1 VQLPFFYG
9 WVIVAIVMIAG
20 VLAAGVS
27 NITMA
32 VVLKPISED
41 LGWSRTLMA
50 AAITVGSL
58 SGGLLSPLFGPL
70 ADRVGPRVLLPLGGA
85 LVGLLA
91 FGVSASTEPWQFY
104 ATFIPARALTEFL
117 LCGMIAFTA
126 VANWFHLK
134 RPRAMGLV
142 AMATPLGSAGL
153 SLIYQFFVTHYG
165 WRSAFL
171 ALGIALWL
179 MVVIPGLIFLRRQPE
194 DLGLFPDGMAPSDR
208 QLDASEHH
216 SAIASSETSWE
227 RADALRTGT
236 LWLLV
241 ASSFLASVGTGGTAF
256 HTAAYFTDVNIP
268 APIAAGA
275 VSTMALCGALGSG
288 MWGAL
293 AERVSAR
300 GLNVMTMV
308 VAATTVAFLT
318 QVDGSAAAFIFA
330 ILFGT
335 NARGAAVL
343 GQILIARYY
352 GRRAF
357 GAISSVL
364 DPFHKGGL
372 GVGALLAG
380 AAFDYYGNYRLI
392 FFCFMVS
399 YLCSALLVFLERCP
413 TPNAT

>member
-1 VQLPFFYG
+1 MHLPFFYG
-9 WVIVAIVMIAG
+9 WVIVAIVMVAG

-256 HTAAYFTDVNIP
+256 HTAAYFTDVKIQP
-268 APIAAGA
+268 AIAPGA
-275 VSTMALCGALGSG
+275 VSTMHSASRSETACGA
-288 MWGAL
+288 
-293 AERVSAR
+293 R
-300 GLNVMTMV
+300 
-308 VAATTVAFLT
+308 
-318 QVDGSAAAFIFA
+318 
-330 ILFGT
+330 
-335 NARGAAVL
+335 
-343 GQILIARYY
+343 
-352 GRRAF
+352 
-357 GAISSVL
+357 
-364 DPFHKGGL
+364 
-372 GVGALLAG
+372 
-380 AAFDYYGNYRLI
+380 
-392 FFCFMVS
+392 
-399 YLCSALLVFLERCP
+399 
-413 TPNAT
+413 